1 MPPKASH
8 PRGLYFQIQRLA
20 DQTYFNKMADTLTNM
35 ATDARRSVQGELGHL
50 AHDSSSST

>member
-8 PRGLYFQIQRLA
+8 LRGLYYQIQRLA

-50 AHDSSSST
+50 ARDSSSSA